1 MINYFVENEVIEF
14 TQIESLCREY
24 KVSFVDFKDYFSRKK
39 IIDIKNDN
47 TQKRQIKF
55 RYVGLIS
62 FGDLILFILPK
73 YIKNKS
79 NNEYNLK
86 HSKLIIKVFDKYVE
100 VKKNLI
106 NDELETLDYID
117 EKLNYNKITILK
129 FFIEDYIKYGLYT
142 SRKDE
147 YEKNGTDTI
156 NWGKTIQYNNVI
168 ISNGRPIYI
177 DMFTNK
183 KSIDEDCTIRIIHK
197 YILTKA
203 IKFFTKLDLFDFSV
217 NFSDYTDLPNDDN
230 EYISNLLSNRLNT
243 EFVDRNIR
251 LIKSMKAYIDKEKFN
266 YNNNEINIYGTREFE
281 YVWEEINSHIFDNH
295 YKDSITEIEKP
306 ILFKYGFT
314 KENKP
319 KGNLTPDVVSLDVMN
334 DILYIIDSKYYDF
347 YFNSVGEIEGQYP
360 STYDIVKQL
369 AYEDKLKK
377 RKLAR
382 KIINAFAIPSLD
394 KIESVGYVNFNL
406 FDTDG
411 KIHIINI
418 NVEEAYNNFLNR
430 RLIDINSIKFK
441 N

>member
-14 TQIESLCREY
+14 TQIESLCRKY

-86 HSKLIIKVFDKYVE
+86 HSKLIVKVFYKYVE

-106 NDELETLDYID
+106 NDELETLNYID
-117 EKLNYNKITILK
+117 EKLNYNKITIFK

-142 SRKDE
+142 SRKAE
-147 YEKNGTDTI
+147 YEKNGTDSI
-156 NWGKTIQYNNVI
+156 NWGKTVQYNNVI

-183 KSIDEDCTIRIIHK
+183 KSIDEDCTIRLIHK

-203 IKFFTKLDLFDFSV
+203 IKFFTKLDLFDFSI
-217 NFSDYTDLPNDDN
+217 NFSDYIDLPYDDN
-230 EYISNLLSNRLNT
+230 EYISNLLSNRLNV
-243 EFVDRNIR
+243 EFIDRNVR

-266 YNNNEINIYGTREFE
+266 YNENEINIYGTREFE
-281 YVWEEINSHIFDNH
+281 YVWEEVNSHIFDNH

-314 KENKP
+314 KGNKP
-319 KGNLTPDVVSLDVMN
+319 KGKLTPDVVNLDVKN
-334 DILYIIDSKYYDF
+334 DVLYIIDSKYYDF

-377 RKLAR
+377 RKLAG
-382 KIINAFAIPSLD
+382 KIINAFAIPSLG
-394 KIESVGYVNFNL
+394 KIESVGYVHFDL

-418 NVEEAYNNFLNR
+418 NVEEAYNNFLNQK
-430 RLIDINSIKFK
+430 LIDINSIKFVM
-441 N
+441 